1 METKTCGKSNLRLP
15 LLGLG
20 CWSFG
25 GGDYWGPRDH
35 DQINSV
41 VRRAMD
47 IGVNYLD
54 TAEAY
59 NDGRSEESLGIAI
72 RGLPRDHLVIGT
84 KISPSNSEPATRA
97 AHCEEVPLRQKARTN
112 TWRFLSCS

>member
-25 GGDYWGPRDH
+25 GGDYWGRGRQ
-35 DQINSV
+35 DQIISV
-41 VRRAMD
+41 VRRAVEL
-47 IGVNYLD
+47 GVNYFD

-59 NDGRSEESLGIAI
+59 NDGRSEESLGTAI
-72 RGLPRDHLVIGT
+72 RGLPRDRIVIGT
-84 KISPSNSEPATRA
+84 KISPSNTEPATLG
-97 AHCEEVPLRQKARTN
+97 PLRGSAFAQKARTN